1 MTTLTNPLDGKGPKD
16 LFRFGKANDIIDTV
30 DAADGGS
37 SIDGGYNID
46 GGAGN
51 DSITG
56 SSAGDT
62 LVGGTG
68 SDIIAGGGGSDT
80 IHGGKASG
88 NEGKDRASITN
99 TLYGEAESVTISA
112 DGGADGDTIFGG
124 DGAHNSI
131 YGDYLTLAVTAG
143 FTYTGGGDTIF
154 GGDLAHRI
162 AAVNDVY
169 GDAHTLHLGANATFN
184 GGNDNITGGANAD
197 NSLYGDTF
205 RLFFDGDATFNGGND
220 VLTGGDGGQSVN
232 DLYGDAQTVD
242 FQGNAGIAQ
251 GGDDRLVSGTDTN
264 DVMHGDFVQI
274 LGDGATGTVINGTV
288 IGGADT
294 FVFGVENGS
303 DRITDFEQ
311 GKDKVELSG
320 FDNINSFGDLAGR
333 WIDSFLFDDTVVL
346 DLDGTTDG
354 FGDIIVFQGIADAT
368 GFSADDFAF
377 V

>member
-16 LFRFGKANDIIDTV
+16 LFRFGKADDIIDTV

-46 GGAGN
+46 GGAGD

-56 SSAGDT
+56 SSAGDM
-62 LVGGTG
+62 LVGGKG
-68 SDIIAGGGGSDT
+68 SDIVAGGGGSDT

-88 NEGKDRASITN
+88 DEGKGRASVTN
-99 TLYGEAESVTISA
+99 TLYGEAGSVTTGA

-124 DGAHNSI
+124 DGAHNYI
-131 YGDYLTLAVTAG
+131 YGDYSSLTVTAG

-154 GGDLAHRI
+154 GGEFAHRI
-162 AAVNDVY
+162 AAVNDIY
-169 GDAHTLHLGANATFN
+169 GDAHTLNLGANATFN
-184 GGNDNITGGANAD
+184 GGDDDITGGANAD

-205 RLFFDGDATFNGGND
+205 RLFFDADATFNGGND
-220 VLTGGDGGQSVN
+220 VVTGGDGSQSVN

-242 FQGNAGIAQ
+242 FQGNTGTAR
-251 GGDDRLVSGTDTN
+251 GGDDRLVGGRNTN
-264 DVMHGDFVQI
+264 DVMHGDFVVI
-274 LGDGATGTVINGTV
+274 KNTVDGSTV
-288 IGGADT
+288 IGGADV
-294 FVFGVENGS
+294 FVFGVDNGS

-320 FDNINSFGDLAGR
+320 FDNIDSFADLADL
-333 WIDSFLFDDTVVL
+333 WVDSFMYADSIALDFDGA
-346 DLDGTTDG
+346 LDGL
-354 FGDIIVFQGIADAT
+354 GDIIVFQGIADET
-368 GFSADDFAF
+368 GFGAGDFAF

>member
-62 LVGGTG
+62 LVGGKG
-68 SDIIAGGGGSDT
+68 SDIVAGGGGADT

-88 NEGKDRASITN
+88 AEGKDRASITN

-112 DGGADGDTIFGG
+112 NGGADGDTIFGG
-124 DGAHNSI
+124 DGAHNYI
-131 YGDYLTLAVTAG
+131 YGDYLSLTVTAG

-162 AAVNDVY
+162 AAVNDIY
-169 GDAHTLHLGANATFN
+169 GDAHTLNLGLSATFN
-184 GGNDNITGGANAD
+184 GGNDTITGGANAD

-205 RLFFDGDATFNGGND
+205 RLFFDADATFNGGND
-220 VLTGGDGGQSVN
+220 VLTGGDGSQAVN
-232 DLYGDAQTVD
+232 DLYGDAQTVN
-242 FQGNAGIAQ
+242 FQGNTGTAR
-251 GGDDRLVSGTDTN
+251 GGDDRLIGGTDTN

-274 LGDGATGTVINGTV
+274 LGAVAGSTV
-288 IGGADT
+288 IGGADV
-294 FVFGVENGS
+294 FVFGVDNGS

-320 FDNINSFGDLAGR
+320 FDNINSFGDLAGL
-333 WIDSFLFDDTVVL
+333 WVGSFVFAGSIAL
-346 DLDGTTDG
+346 DFDGTVDG
-354 FGDIIVFQGIADAT
+354 LGDIIVFHGIADET
-368 GFSADDFAF
+368 GFSESDFAF